1 MKEDSLII
9 AGISLGLIVIILVGL
24 TILNLL
30 EIIWN

>member
-30 EIIWN
+30 EII